1 MQTGRIAGWAG
12 WAALGMAA
20 AGLAGCAALQP
31 SPGKDTTVVAQA
43 AAQAPP
49 AQAAQPSAWGKAL
62 QAKGCTLPDPA
73 VGDRLEQLQRELE
86 PLGLEPRLQGCVSLA
101 ESESEPGP
109 ALVLDAWVTDGRKA
123 MAVVRGP
130 LADGEALDLGL
141 EAGPQTA
148 GLQAAGPQKAGL
160 QKVGLRPMPDDQVSP
175 DVQFNRRWWQGRL
188 GAYGLQAVPGQVGT
202 FVPTP

>member
-1 MQTGRIAGWAG
+1 MQTGRIAGWTG

-31 SPGKDTTVVAQA
+31 PPGKDTTVVVQA

-49 AQAAQPSAWGKAL
+49 AQAAPPSAWGKAL

-101 ESESEPGP
+101 GSEPGP

-141 EAGPQTA
+141 EAGPQAA
-148 GLQAAGPQKAGL
+148 GLQKAGL

-188 GAYGLQAVPGQVGT
+188 GAYGLQAVPGQVRT

>member
-31 SPGKDTTVVAQA
+31 PPGKDTTVVAQA

-49 AQAAQPSAWGKAL
+49 AQAAPPSAWGKAL

-101 ESESEPGP
+101 GSEPGP

-141 EAGPQTA
+141 EAGPQAA
-148 GLQAAGPQKAGL
+148 GLQKAGL
-160 QKVGLRPMPDDQVSP
+160 QKVGLRSMPDDQVSP

-188 GAYGLQAVPGQVGT
+188 GAYGLQAVPGQVRT

>member
-101 ESESEPGP
+101 GSEPEPGP

-141 EAGPQTA
+141 E
-148 GLQAAGPQKAGL
+148 AGPQKAGL

-188 GAYGLQAVPGQVGT
+188 GAYGLQAVPGQVRT

>member
-1 MQTGRIAGWAG
+1 MQTGRIAGWTG

-43 AAQAPP
+43 AAEAPP
-49 AQAAQPSAWGKAL
+49 AQAAPPSAWGKAL

-101 ESESEPGP
+101 GAEPGP

-141 EAGPQTA
+141 EAGLQTA
-148 GLQAAGPQKAGL
+148 GQPKAGL

-188 GAYGLQAVPGQVGT
+188 GAYGLQAVPGQVRT

>member
-49 AQAAQPSAWGKAL
+49 TQAAPPSAWGKAL

-101 ESESEPGP
+101 GSEPGP

-141 EAGPQTA
+141 EAG
-148 GLQAAGPQKAGL
+148 LQAAGQQKAGL

-188 GAYGLQAVPGQVGT
+188 GAYGLQAVPGQVRT

>member
-49 AQAAQPSAWGKAL
+49 TQEAAPTSAWGKAL

-73 VGDRLEQLQRELE
+73 VADRLEQLQRELE
-86 PLGLEPRLQGCVSLA
+86 PLGLEPRLQGCVSLDG
-101 ESESEPGP
+101 SEPGP

-141 EAGPQTA
+141 EAG
-148 GLQAAGPQKAGL
+148 LHAAGPQKAGL

-188 GAYGLQAVPGQVGT
+188 GAYGLQAVPGQVRT

>member
-43 AAQAPP
+43 AVQAPP
-49 AQAAQPSAWGKAL
+49 AQAAPPSVWSKAL

-101 ESESEPGP
+101 GSEPGP

-141 EAGPQTA
+141 EAG
-148 GLQAAGPQKAGL
+148 LQAAGQQKAGL

-188 GAYGLQAVPGQVGT
+188 GAYGLQAVPGQVRT

>member
-1 MQTGRIAGWAG
+1 
-12 WAALGMAA
+12 MAA

-188 GAYGLQAVPGQVGT
+188 GAYGLQAVPGQVRT

>member
-1 MQTGRIAGWAG
+1 
-12 WAALGMAA
+12 MAA

-49 AQAAQPSAWGKAL
+49 AQAAPPSAWGKAL

-101 ESESEPGP
+101 GSEPGP

-141 EAGPQTA
+141 EAG
-148 GLQAAGPQKAGL
+148 LQAAGQQKAGL

-188 GAYGLQAVPGQVGT
+188 GAYGLQAVPGQVRT

>member
-31 SPGKDTTVVAQA
+31 LPGKDTTVVAQA
-43 AAQAPP
+43 AVQAPP
-49 AQAAQPSAWGKAL
+49 AQAAPPSVWSKAL

-101 ESESEPGP
+101 GSEPGP

-141 EAGPQTA
+141 EAG
-148 GLQAAGPQKAGL
+148 LQAAGQQKAGL

-188 GAYGLQAVPGQVGT
+188 GAYGLQAVPGQVRT

>member
-1 MQTGRIAGWAG
+1 MQTGRIAGWTG

-49 AQAAQPSAWGKAL
+49 AQAAPPSAWGKAL

-101 ESESEPGP
+101 GSEPGP

-141 EAGPQTA
+141 EAG
-148 GLQAAGPQKAGL
+148 LQAAGQQKAGL

-188 GAYGLQAVPGQVGT
+188 GAYGLQAVPGQVRT

>member
-1 MQTGRIAGWAG
+1 
-12 WAALGMAA
+12 MAA
-20 AGLAGCAALQP
+20 AGLVGCAALQP

-49 AQAAQPSAWGKAL
+49 TQAAPPSAWSKAL

-101 ESESEPGP
+101 GSEPGP

-141 EAGPQTA
+141 EAGLQTA
-148 GLQAAGPQKAGL
+148 GQPKAGL

-188 GAYGLQAVPGQVGT
+188 GAYGLQAVPGQVRT

>member
-31 SPGKDTTVVAQA
+31 PPGKDTTVVAQA

-49 AQAAQPSAWGKAL
+49 AQEAVPPSAWGKAL

-86 PLGLEPRLQGCVSLA
+86 PLGLEPRLQGCVSLDG
-101 ESESEPGP
+101 SELRP

-141 EAGPQTA
+141 EAGLQTA
-148 GLQAAGPQKAGL
+148 GLQAAGQQKAGL

-188 GAYGLQAVPGQVGT
+188 GAYGLQAVPGQVRT

>member
-31 SPGKDTTVVAQA
+31 SPGKDTTVVVQA

-49 AQAAQPSAWGKAL
+49 AQAAPPSAWGKAL

-101 ESESEPGP
+101 GSEPGP

-141 EAGPQTA
+141 EAGPQAA
-148 GLQAAGPQKAGL
+148 GLQKAGL

-188 GAYGLQAVPGQVGT
+188 GAYGLQAVPGQVRT

>member
-49 AQAAQPSAWGKAL
+49 TQEAAPTSAWGKAL

-73 VGDRLEQLQRELE
+73 VADRLEQLQRELE

-101 ESESEPGP
+101 GSEPGP

-141 EAGPQTA
+141 EAG
-148 GLQAAGPQKAGL
+148 LHAAGPQKAGL

-188 GAYGLQAVPGQVGT
+188 GAYGLQAVPGQVRT

>member
-12 WAALGMAA
+12 CAALGMAA
-20 AGLAGCAALQP
+20 AGLVGCAALQP

-49 AQAAQPSAWGKAL
+49 AQAAPPSAWSKAL

-101 ESESEPGP
+101 GSEPGP

-141 EAGPQTA
+141 EAGLQTA
-148 GLQAAGPQKAGL
+148 GQPKAGL

-188 GAYGLQAVPGQVGT
+188 GAYGLQAVPGQVRT

>member
-1 MQTGRIAGWAG
+1 MQTGRIAG

-49 AQAAQPSAWGKAL
+49 AQAAPPSAWGKAL

-101 ESESEPGP
+101 GSEPGP

-141 EAGPQTA
+141 EAG
-148 GLQAAGPQKAGL
+148 LQAAGQQKAGL

-188 GAYGLQAVPGQVGT
+188 GAYGLQAVPGQVRT

>member
-12 WAALGMAA
+12 CAALGMAA

-43 AAQAPP
+43 AVQAPP
-49 AQAAQPSAWGKAL
+49 AQAAPPSAWSKAL

-86 PLGLEPRLQGCVSLA
+86 PLGLEPRLQGCVGLA
-101 ESESEPGP
+101 GSEPGP

-141 EAGPQTA
+141 EAGLQTA
-148 GLQAAGPQKAGL
+148 GQPKAGL

-188 GAYGLQAVPGQVGT
+188 GAYGLQAVPGQVRT

>member
-1 MQTGRIAGWAG
+1 
-12 WAALGMAA
+12 MAA

-43 AAQAPP
+43 AVQAPP
-49 AQAAQPSAWGKAL
+49 AQAAPHSAWGKAL
-62 QAKGCTLPDPA
+62 QANGCTLPDPA

-101 ESESEPGP
+101 GAEPGP

-141 EAGPQTA
+141 EAG
-148 GLQAAGPQKAGL
+148 LQATGQQKAGL

-188 GAYGLQAVPGQVGT
+188 GAYGLQAVPGQVRT

>member
-1 MQTGRIAGWAG
+1 MQTGRIAGWTG

-31 SPGKDTTVVAQA
+31 SPGKDTTVVVQA

-49 AQAAQPSAWGKAL
+49 AQAAPPSAWGKAL

-101 ESESEPGP
+101 GSEPGP

-141 EAGPQTA
+141 EAGPQAA
-148 GLQAAGPQKAGL
+148 GLQKAGL
-160 QKVGLRPMPDDQVSP
+160 QKVGLRSMPDDQVSP

-188 GAYGLQAVPGQVGT
+188 GAYGLQAVPGQVRT

>member
-1 MQTGRIAGWAG
+1 
-12 WAALGMAA
+12 MAA

-49 AQAAQPSAWGKAL
+49 VQAAPPSAWSKAL

-86 PLGLEPRLQGCVSLA
+86 PLGLEPRLQGCVSQA
-101 ESESEPGP
+101 GSEPGP

-148 GLQAAGPQKAGL
+148 GLQAAGQPKAGL

-188 GAYGLQAVPGQVGT
+188 GAYGLQAVPGQVRT

>member
-12 WAALGMAA
+12 CAALGMAA
-20 AGLAGCAALQP
+20 AGLTGCAALQP

-49 AQAAQPSAWGKAL
+49 AQEAAPPSAWGKAL

-101 ESESEPGP
+101 GSEPGP

-141 EAGPQTA
+141 EAG
-148 GLQAAGPQKAGL
+148 LQAAGQQKAGL

-188 GAYGLQAVPGQVGT
+188 GAYGLQAVPGQVRT

>member
-49 AQAAQPSAWGKAL
+49 AQAAPPSAWGKAL

-101 ESESEPGP
+101 EPGP

-141 EAGPQTA
+141 EAGLQTA
-148 GLQAAGPQKAGL
+148 GQPKAGL

-188 GAYGLQAVPGQVGT
+188 GAYGLQAVPGQVRT

>member
-73 VGDRLEQLQRELE
+73 VADRLEQLQRELE

-101 ESESEPGP
+101 GPEPRP

-141 EAGPQTA
+141 EAG
-148 GLQAAGPQKAGL
+148 LHAAGPQKAGL

-188 GAYGLQAVPGQVGT
+188 GAYGLQAVPGQVRT

>member
-1 MQTGRIAGWAG
+1 MQTERIAGWAG
-12 WAALGMAA
+12 WAALGMAS

-49 AQAAQPSAWGKAL
+49 AQAAPPSAWSKAL
-62 QAKGCTLPDPA
+62 QAKGCTLSDPA

-101 ESESEPGP
+101 WSEPGP

-141 EAGPQTA
+141 EAGLQTA
-148 GLQAAGPQKAGL
+148 GPQAAGQPKAGL

-188 GAYGLQAVPGQVGT
+188 GAYGLQAVPGQVRT

>member
-12 WAALGMAA
+12 WAAVGMAA

-31 SPGKDTTVVAQA
+31 SPGKHTTVVAQA

-49 AQAAQPSAWGKAL
+49 TQEAAPTSAWGKAL

-73 VGDRLEQLQRELE
+73 VADRLEQLQRELE

-101 ESESEPGP
+101 APETRP

-141 EAGPQTA
+141 EAG
-148 GLQAAGPQKAGL
+148 LQKAGL

-188 GAYGLQAVPGQVGT
+188 GAYGLQAVPGQVRT

>member
-20 AGLAGCAALQP
+20 AGLTGCAALQP

-49 AQAAQPSAWGKAL
+49 AQAAPPSAWSKAL

-86 PLGLEPRLQGCVSLA
+86 PLGLEPRLQGRVSLA
-101 ESESEPGP
+101 GPEPGP

-141 EAGPQTA
+141 EAG
-148 GLQAAGPQKAGL
+148 LQAAGQQKAGL

-188 GAYGLQAVPGQVGT
+188 GAYGLQAVPGQVRT

>member
-49 AQAAQPSAWGKAL
+49 TQEAAPTSAWGKAL

-73 VGDRLEQLQRELE
+73 VADRLEQLQRELE

-101 ESESEPGP
+101 GSEPGP

-141 EAGPQTA
+141 EAW
-148 GLQAAGPQKAGL
+148 LHAAGPQKAGL

-188 GAYGLQAVPGQVGT
+188 GAYGLQAVPGQVRT

>member
-1 MQTGRIAGWAG
+1 MQTERIAGWAG

-49 AQAAQPSAWGKAL
+49 AQAAPPSAWSKAL
-62 QAKGCTLPDPA
+62 QAKGCTLSDPA

-101 ESESEPGP
+101 GSEPGP

-141 EAGPQTA
+141 EAG
-148 GLQAAGPQKAGL
+148 LQKAGL

-188 GAYGLQAVPGQVGT
+188 GAYGLQAVPGQVRT

>member
-20 AGLAGCAALQP
+20 AGLAGCTALQP
-31 SPGKDTTVVAQA
+31 PPGNDTTVVAQA

-49 AQAAQPSAWGKAL
+49 AQAAPPSAWSKAL

-101 ESESEPGP
+101 GSEPGP

-141 EAGPQTA
+141 EAG
-148 GLQAAGPQKAGL
+148 LQAAGQQKAGL

-188 GAYGLQAVPGQVGT
+188 GAYGLQAVPGQVRT

>member
-1 MQTGRIAGWAG
+1 MQASRFVAWAG
-12 WAALGMAA
+12 WGIAA
-20 AGLAGCAALQP
+20 AGLAGCAAVQP
-31 SPGKDTTVVAQA
+31 SPDKHTTVAAQA
-43 AAQAPP
+43 AFQAPL
-49 AQAAQPSAWGKAL
+49 AQAAPPSAWGKAL
-62 QAKGCTLPDPA
+62 QSKGCTLPDPA

-86 PLGLEPRLQGCVSLA
+86 PLGLEPRLEGCVSLA
-101 ESESEPGP
+101 GPEPRL

-141 EAGPQTA
+141 EAGLQTA
-148 GLQAAGPQKAGL
+148 GLQKPGL

-188 GAYGLQAVPGQVGT
+188 GAYGLQAVPGQVRA

>member
-12 WAALGMAA
+12 CAALGMAA

-31 SPGKDTTVVAQA
+31 PPGKDTTVVAQA

-49 AQAAQPSAWGKAL
+49 AQAAPPSAWGKAL

-101 ESESEPGP
+101 GSEPGQ

-141 EAGPQTA
+141 EAGLQTA
-148 GLQAAGPQKAGL
+148 GQQKAGL

-188 GAYGLQAVPGQVGT
+188 GAYGLQAVPGQVRT

>member
-1 MQTGRIAGWAG
+1 MQTGKIAAWAG
-12 WAALGMAA
+12 WGIAA

-31 SPGKDTTVVAQA
+31 SPDKHTTVVAQA
-43 AAQAPP
+43 AVQAPP
-49 AQAAQPSAWGKAL
+49 AQAAPPSAWGKAL

-101 ESESEPGP
+101 GSEPRP

-188 GAYGLQAVPGQVGT
+188 GAYGLQAVPGQVRT

>member
-49 AQAAQPSAWGKAL
+49 TQEAAPTSAWGKAL

-73 VGDRLEQLQRELE
+73 VADRLEQLQRELE
-86 PLGLEPRLQGCVSLA
+86 PLGLESRLQGCVSLA
-101 ESESEPGP
+101 GSEPGP

-141 EAGPQTA
+141 EAG
-148 GLQAAGPQKAGL
+148 LHAAGPQKAGL

-188 GAYGLQAVPGQVGT
+188 GAYGLQAVPGQVRT
-202 FVPTP
+202 FVPKP

>member
-31 SPGKDTTVVAQA
+31 SPGKHTTVVAQA

-49 AQAAQPSAWGKAL
+49 TQEAAPTSAWGKAL

-73 VGDRLEQLQRELE
+73 VADRLEQLQRELE

-101 ESESEPGP
+101 APETRP

-130 LADGEALDLGL
+130 LADGAALALGR
-141 EAGPQTA
+141 EAG
-148 GLQAAGPQKAGL
+148 LQKAGL
-160 QKVGLRPMPDDQVSP
+160 QQVGLRPMPDDQVSP

-188 GAYGLQAVPGQVGT
+188 GAYGLQAVPGQVRT

>member
-43 AAQAPP
+43 AVQAPP
-49 AQAAQPSAWGKAL
+49 AQAAPPSAWGKAL

-101 ESESEPGP
+101 GSEPGP

-141 EAGPQTA
+141 EAG
-148 GLQAAGPQKAGL
+148 LQAAGQQKAGL

-188 GAYGLQAVPGQVGT
+188 GAYGLQAVPGQVRT

>member
-12 WAALGMAA
+12 CAALGMAA
-20 AGLAGCAALQP
+20 AGLTGCAALQP
-31 SPGKDTTVVAQA
+31 SPGKDITVVAQA

-49 AQAAQPSAWGKAL
+49 AQAAPPSAWSKAL

-101 ESESEPGP
+101 GSEPGP

-141 EAGPQTA
+141 EAGLQTA
-148 GLQAAGPQKAGL
+148 GQQKAGL

-188 GAYGLQAVPGQVGT
+188 GAYGLQAVPGQVRT

>member
-1 MQTGRIAGWAG
+1 MQTGRIAG

-49 AQAAQPSAWGKAL
+49 AQAAPPSAWSKAL

-101 ESESEPGP
+101 GSEPGP

-141 EAGPQTA
+141 EAG
-148 GLQAAGPQKAGL
+148 LQAAGQQKAGL

-188 GAYGLQAVPGQVGT
+188 GAYGLQAVPGQVRT

>member
-49 AQAAQPSAWGKAL
+49 AQAAPPSAWGKAL

-101 ESESEPGP
+101 GSEPGP

-141 EAGPQTA
+141 EAG
-148 GLQAAGPQKAGL
+148 LQAAGQQKAGL

-188 GAYGLQAVPGQVGT
+188 GAYGLQAVPGQVRT